1 MLLNEEINL
10 LNKKYQA
17 SSIPDY
23 KLKYKDIVI
32 SLLNDLYIKDQ
43 VARRLYIRTG
53 KDHMARQRLKKTLK
67 LIKQEMKQKD
77 KEFVSER
84 KEHQT
89 TVKSFV
95 KTESKVLG
103 DSRILKR

>member
-32 SLLNDLYIKDQ
+32 SLLNDLYIKDF
-43 VARRLYIRTG
+43 LYMEFYLNCDR
-53 KDHMARQRLKKTLK
+53 
-67 LIKQEMKQKD
+67 IK
-77 KEFVSER
+77 
-84 KEHQT
+84 
-89 TVKSFV
+89 
-95 KTESKVLG
+95 
-103 DSRILKR
+103 

>member
-32 SLLNDLYIKDQ
+32 SLLNDLYIKDF
-43 VARRLYIRTG
+43 LYMEFYLNCDRIKRYISLDKQLSISLYKYHLLYKTSN
-53 KDHMARQRLKKTLK
+53 LK
-67 LIKQEMKQKD
+67 IDM
-77 KEFVSER
+77 
-84 KEHQT
+84 
-89 TVKSFV
+89 
-95 KTESKVLG
+95 
-103 DSRILKR
+103 

>member
-32 SLLNDLYIKDQ
+32 SLLNDLYIK
-43 VARRLYIRTG
+43 
-53 KDHMARQRLKKTLK
+53 
-67 LIKQEMKQKD
+67 
-77 KEFVSER
+77 
-84 KEHQT
+84 
-89 TVKSFV
+89 
-95 KTESKVLG
+95 
-103 DSRILKR
+103 